1 MRRSGIIPPRPVSDS
16 KALSARLVGK
26 WESPRHDYLYRADG
40 TWTMLPVEPDIAHGT
55 WRIEGNQDI
64 VFYEPRTK

>member
-1 MRRSGIIPPRPVSDS
+1 
-16 KALSARLVGK
+16 
-26 WESPRHDYLYRADG
+26 
-40 TWTMLPVEPDIAHGT
+40 LPVEPDIAHGP